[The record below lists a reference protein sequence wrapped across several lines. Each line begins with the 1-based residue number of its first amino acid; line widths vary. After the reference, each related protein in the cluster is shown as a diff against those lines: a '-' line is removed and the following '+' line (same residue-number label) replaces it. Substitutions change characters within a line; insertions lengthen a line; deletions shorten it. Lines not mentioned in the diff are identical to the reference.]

1 VQALTLVDF
10 ETMLHGAGFHIL
22 EIFGNYKLSNFDEQE
37 SDRLILICKK
47 QDA

>member
-1 VQALTLVDF
+1 
-10 ETMLHGAGFHIL
+10 MLHGAGFQIL
-22 EIFGNYKLSNFDEQE
+22 EIFGNYKLDVFDEQD